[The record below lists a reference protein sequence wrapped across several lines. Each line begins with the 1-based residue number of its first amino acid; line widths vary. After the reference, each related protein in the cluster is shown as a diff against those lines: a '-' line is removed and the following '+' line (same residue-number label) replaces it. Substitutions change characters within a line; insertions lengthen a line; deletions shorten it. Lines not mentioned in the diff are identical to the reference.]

1 MDSFLNLLQ
10 QLLPTVVGILALPLV
25 ILATLLVRKGLQRL
39 GLSQT
44 AEIENLVVAIVN
56 QGVKYAEQEASRLAA
71 EGDDADSG
79 TKMEIATTF
88 ILAQIELLG
97 IEQMASDEIVRRIE
111 AAVGEMNNG

>member
-1 MDSFLNLLQ
+1 MDSFINLLQ

-56 QGVKYAEQEASRLAA
+56 QGVKYAEQEAARLAA
-71 EGDDADSG
+71 EGDEADSG

-88 ILAQIELLG
+88 ILAQIEALG
-97 IEQMASDEIVRRIE
+97 LEQMASDELVRRIE
-111 AAVGEMNNG
+111 AAVGEMNNS